1 MAEPGPG
8 ASSLW
13 RNRDFRLLLS
23 GQVIS
28 FVGDQAQFFALPL
41 IVLAIS
47 GSATQAGLVT
57 GLGTVSFLL
66 FGLIAGAL
74 ADRWN
79 RKATMIW
86 CEAGRA
92 LLVGSVVVALATNSL
107 TLPHLY
113 GVAALNG
120 MLSTLF
126 LSANSAALP
135 NVVGREQLS
144 AALGYS
150 ETVHNTIRVFGA
162 VAAGALYSLSRVV
175 PFAVNAVSFAVSALS
190 LRLIRRDFQEARR
203 TGPRPRLT
211 AEIREGL
218 SWVWHQPV
226 IRFLTL
232 VSAADSVRY
241 GAYYL
246 VIVVLAQEAGAS
258 TVEIGVIF
266 SGAAVGALLG
276 ALVSDRVVKRYPLG
290 RIAVTMLW
298 LEALGFPL
306 YAIAPDPTTLGLV
319 AALESL
325 VAPVYM
331 VAISTYR
338 LAITPDALRGRV
350 SSTESTLT
358 MSALAVGSALSGTLI
373 TALGTER
380 VVLLLS
386 LWMICLAV
394 LTSTRR
400 AVRTA
405 PIAALAKPAPRP
417 ASGTGDES
425 VVRTGG

>member
-1 MAEPGPG
+1 MAESGPG
-8 ASSLW
+8 TPSLW
-13 RNRDFRLLLS
+13 RNRDFRLLLG

-41 IVLAIS
+41 IVLAVS

-57 GLGTVSFLL
+57 GLGTASFLL

-79 RKATMIW
+79 RKVTMIW

-92 LLVGSVVVALATNSL
+92 VLVGSVVVALATDSL

-144 AALGYS
+144 GALGYS

-162 VAAGALYSLSRVV
+162 VAAGALYSLSRVL

-190 LRLIRRDFQEARR
+190 LRLIRGDFQEERR

-241 GAYYL
+241 GAGYL

-258 TVEIGVIF
+258 AVEIGVIF
-266 SGAAVGALLG
+266 SGAAIGALLG

-306 YAIAPDPTTLGLV
+306 YAIAPNPTTLGLV

-338 LAITPDALRGRV
+338 LAITPDELRGRV

-358 MSALAVGSALSGTLI
+358 MSALAIGSALSGTLI
-373 TALGTER
+373 TVLGTER

-386 LWMICLAV
+386 LWMLCLAV

-405 PIAALAKPAPRP
+405 PIASLAKAAPRP
-417 ASGTGDES
+417 GSGTGDES

>member
-1 MAEPGPG
+1 MAESGPG
-8 ASSLW
+8 TPSLW
-13 RNRDFRLLLS
+13 RNRDFRLLLG

-41 IVLAIS
+41 IVLAVS

-57 GLGTVSFLL
+57 GLGTASFLL

-79 RKATMIW
+79 RKVTMIW

-92 LLVGSVVVALATNSL
+92 VLVGSVVVALATDSL

-144 AALGYS
+144 GALGYS

-190 LRLIRRDFQEARR
+190 LRLIRGDFQEERR

-241 GAYYL
+241 GAGYL

-258 TVEIGVIF
+258 AVEIGVIF
-266 SGAAVGALLG
+266 SGAAIGALLG

-306 YAIAPDPTTLGLV
+306 YAIAPNPTTLGLV

-338 LAITPDALRGRV
+338 LAITPDELRGRV

-358 MSALAVGSALSGTLI
+358 MSALAIGSALSGTLI
-373 TALGTER
+373 TVLGTER

-386 LWMICLAV
+386 LWMLCLAL
-394 LTSTRR
+394 LTSTRS

-405 PIAALAKPAPRP
+405 PIASLAKPAPRP
-417 ASGTGDES
+417 GSGTGDES